1 MPGSSRCPLQSLD
14 LVWCVRSTAALL
26 EANPEPS
33 SSHRARQ
40 CLSSSLRAWNR
51 RPHAVTLPFEESGTG
66 PEALGMAPRFSF
78 LRFPQPK
85 SLWIPL
91 LTLLDN
97 LLLTVDHHS
106 QPPRPPKDLPA
117 AKHSPEHTWGPK
129 GDPICEEP
137 TCRFT
142 PLSARQKGAPPGPR
156 CGVLRPPAPPREA
169 FNRFRSPAPRTH

>member
-1 MPGSSRCPLQSLD
+1 MPGSSRCPLQPLD
-14 LVWCVRSTAALL
+14 LVWRLRSLAALL
-26 EANPEPS
+26 SQGEAAPLHFP
-33 SSHRARQ
+33 AG
-40 CLSSSLRAWNR
+40 LVWNR
-51 RPHAVTLPFEESGTG
+51 RPQAVTLPFEESGAG
-66 PEALGMAPRFSF
+66 PEAPGMGPRFSF

-91 LTLLDN
+91 LTSLDN

-117 AKHSPEHTWGPK
+117 TKHSPEHTWGPE

-169 FNRFRSPAPRTH
+169 IHRFRSPAPGTH

>member
-1 MPGSSRCPLQSLD
+1 MPSAASRSGVAPPFNRCPPLTGRGSASPLPCGPGVEQASAG
-14 LVWCVRSTAALL
+14 SY
-26 EANPEPS
+26 PP
-33 SSHRARQ
+33 
-40 CLSSSLRAWNR
+40 LRRKWG
-51 RPHAVTLPFEESGTG
+51 RPRG
-66 PEALGMAPRFSF
+66 PRFSF
-78 LRFPQPK
+78 LRFPQPNR
-85 SLWIPL
+85 LWIPL
-91 LTLLDN
+91 LTSLDN

-117 AKHSPEHTWGPK
+117 TKHSPEHTWGPE

-169 FNRFRSPAPRTH
+169 FNRFRSPAPGTH